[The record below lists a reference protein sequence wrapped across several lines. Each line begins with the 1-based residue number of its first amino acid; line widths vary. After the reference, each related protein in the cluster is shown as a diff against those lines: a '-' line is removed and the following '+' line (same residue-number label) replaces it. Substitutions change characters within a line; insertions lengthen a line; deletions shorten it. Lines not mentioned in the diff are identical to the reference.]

1 MKRLF
6 GDMNIIVDGVLEIFL
21 ILINYG
27 WLDFLEFKIKRWNSS
42 RIVLVKSEENII

>member
-6 GDMNIIVDGVLEIFL
+6 GDMNIIVVGVLEIFL

-27 WLDFLEFKIKRWNSS
+27 WLDFLEFKIKGE
-42 RIVLVKSEENII
+42 IVVELC